1 MTGRE
6 RRFCR
11 GSSERASKPL
21 LVFLV
26 PGGRPGPVS
35 SLIKDLSV
43 VSLLVFVVLISC
55 GNESPVRPD
64 PRLVVK
70 DVRIPDSQSPASP
83 HRSIIIQSARN
94 MIFCESE
101 SRGSGVELQ
110 TPVIGAAMG
119 LREGVE
125 LSLFGL
131 SAGFS
136 LAPPSLKIPV
146 VPPIPRL

>member
-1 MTGRE
+1 
-6 RRFCR
+6 
-11 GSSERASKPL
+11 
-21 LVFLV
+21 
-26 PGGRPGPVS
+26 
-35 SLIKDLSV
+35 
-43 VSLLVFVVLISC
+43 
-55 GNESPVRPD
+55 
-64 PRLVVK
+64 
-70 DVRIPDSQSPASP
+70 
-83 HRSIIIQSARN
+83 

-146 VPPIPRL
+146 VPPIPGL